1 MGIFFVW
8 LHLFIEPLKLIT
20 QFIEGLTMHE
30 RPPPKGKGLLFLR
43 IGIIVKLMLFFI
55 VFQVV

>member
-1 MGIFFVW
+1 MSIFFVW
-8 LHLFIEPLKLIT
+8 LHLFIESLKLIT

-43 IGIIVKLMLFFI
+43 VGIIVKHILFFI
-55 VFQVV
+55 VF